1 MEINRIIKSKII
13 AALRQ
18 DENKIIVLFGARQVG
33 KTTLIKA
40 VTNKIG
46 LKTRWIN
53 ADQIKYLD
61 ILSSRD
67 SNKILSLVDG
77 YELLVIDEAQRIPD
91 IGLNLKI
98 IHDEIKALKVI
109 VTGSSSFDLAQK
121 VVEPLTGRKKVF
133 KLFPLS
139 FNEIKE
145 YIGAFD
151 AKNKMDELMV
161 YGSYPEVY
169 KSINLEDKTDILM
182 ELGSSYLLKDIIEL
196 GNIKFTSKI
205 TDLLKLLSFQL
216 GFEVSINELSKNLGI
231 SRDSVEKYIEV
242 LEKAFIIFRLSGFS
256 RNLRKEVSKMDKFYF
271 YDLGIRNLVINNFNP
286 VNLRNDIGQLW
297 ENYVISERKKKLSYD
312 NDFASCYF
320 WRTYTGAELDYVE
333 EKNNI
338 LSGHEIK
345 YRKKKFKAPKS
356 WLETYPNSTYTLI
369 NKDNF
374 HDFVN

>member
-231 SRDSVEKYIEV
+231 SRDSVEKYIKV